1 MRKAK
6 RMNIVLIDDHVVVS
20 NALKG
25 LVEKL
30 GPYKISNQFN
40 SGNDFLSAIPIKPN
54 PDLIILDLSMPVMGG
69 DEVIKKLNDRGSKIP
84 ILILTAIDEEEM
96 VIKLFKLGIKGYLM
110 KNCGASE
117 LKKAIDEI
125 FQSGFYHNEFS
136 EYPLHINSNGKIK
149 TILNE
154 NLKGYMLFRAVE
166 SGSKVN
172 IKVANIQ
179 YVKTEHNGRQNK
191 YVMLKGGIT
200 HVLADCSF
208 DELLEASSKLVRVNK
223 SEVIS
228 LDVFEGM
235 KSDLITLKINAEN
248 GKPKQ
253 VYLNRWFKKDFIIRL
268 SGI

>member
-1 MRKAK
+1 
-6 RMNIVLIDDHVVVS
+6 
-20 NALKG
+20 

-40 SGNDFLSAIPIKPN
+40 CGNDFLSAIPIKPN
-54 PDLIILDLSMPVMGG
+54 PDLIILDLSMPVMGR
-69 DEVIKKLNDRGSKIP
+69 DEVIKILNNRGSKIP
-84 ILILTAIDEEEM
+84 ILVLTAIDDEEM

-117 LKKAIDEI
+117 LKKAIEEI
-125 FQSGFYHNEFS
+125 LQSGFYHNEFS
-136 EYPLHINSNGKIK
+136 EYPLLINSKGKIK

-154 NLKGYMLFRAVE
+154 NLKGYMVFKVAE
-166 SGSKVN
+166 SGGKVN
-172 IKVANIQ
+172 IKLSDIE

-191 YVMLKGGIT
+191 YVMLKGGVT
-200 HVLADCSF
+200 HVLADCNF
-208 DELLEASSKLVRVNK
+208 DELLEVSSKLVRVNK

-235 KSDLITLKINAEN
+235 KSDLITLKIIAEN

-253 VYLNRWFKKDFIIRL
+253 VYLNRWFRKDFMNRL
-268 SGI
+268 SDK